1 MNAIKNI
8 NELLDA
14 VDVKNALLKGLE
26 SSFGSEKLDIV
37 NEGMTFTSS
46 LLKFIL
52 YIKDKIEKNNE
63 DQAAVEQIDKRL
75 KDTIEL
81 SIRAYKAYKDSGGDF
96 SEYKKLLKLRD
107 EITSK
112 MLKDLQ
118 NQVQGS
124 K

>member
-52 YIKDKIEKNNE
+52 YIKDKIEKTMKIK
-63 DQAAVEQIDKRL
+63 QL
-75 KDTIEL
+75 L
-81 SIRAYKAYKDSGGDF
+81 SKLINDSKIQLNSQYKLI
-96 SEYKKLLKLRD
+96 KLTKIL
-107 EITSK
+107 EVIF
-112 MLKDLQ
+112 Q
-118 NQVQGS
+118 NTKS
-124 K
+124 F

>member
-52 YIKDKIEKNNE
+52 YIKDKIEKTMKIK
-63 DQAAVEQIDKRL
+63 QL
-75 KDTIEL
+75 L
-81 SIRAYKAYKDSGGDF
+81 SKLINDSKIQLNSQYKLI
-96 SEYKKLLKLRD
+96 KLTKIL
-107 EITSK
+107 EVIF
-112 MLKDLQ
+112 Q
-118 NQVQGS
+118 NT
-124 K
+124 KAFKA